1 MVVRFP
7 LPQPTRKTG
16 TYFHGKEDCPQEAIT
31 TMDFSA
37 ITNALSNVASTE
49 QVLAILGVVIGAGAG
64 LVLTW
69 FGARKITSAVMSAL
83 KKGTL
88 RF

>member
-1 MVVRFP
+1 
-7 LPQPTRKTG
+7 
-16 TYFHGKEDCPQEAIT
+16 
-31 TMDFSA
+31 MDFSA
-37 ITNALSNVASTE
+37 ITEALSNVASAE

>member
-1 MVVRFP
+1 MI
-7 LPQPTRKTG
+7 
-16 TYFHGKEDCPQEAIT
+16 FHGKEDCPQEAIT
-31 TMDFSA
+31 AMDFSA
-37 ITNALSNVASTE
+37 VTNALSSAVSGE
-49 QVLAILGVVIGAGAG
+49 QILAIIGVVIGAGAG

-88 RF
+88 KF

>member
-1 MVVRFP
+1 
-7 LPQPTRKTG
+7 
-16 TYFHGKEDCPQEAIT
+16 
-31 TMDFSA
+31 MDFSA

>member
-1 MVVRFP
+1 MA
-7 LPQPTRKTG
+7 QT
-16 TYFHGKEDCPQEAIT
+16 IT

-37 ITNALSNVASTE
+37 ITSALQNVISPE
-49 QVLAILGVVIGAGAG
+49 QVISIIGVVIGAGAR

-69 FGARKITSAVMSAL
+69 FGARKITGAVMSAL
-83 KKGTL
+83 KKGSL

>member
-1 MVVRFP
+1 
-7 LPQPTRKTG
+7 
-16 TYFHGKEDCPQEAIT
+16 
-31 TMDFSA
+31 MDFSP
-37 ITNALSNVASTE
+37 IVEALSNIASVE
-49 QVLAILGVVIGAGAG
+49 QVIAIIGVVIAAGAG

>member
-1 MVVRFP
+1 MA
-7 LPQPTRKTG
+7 QT
-16 TYFHGKEDCPQEAIT
+16 IT

-37 ITNALSNVASTE
+37 ITSALQNVISPE
-49 QVLAILGVVIGAGAG
+49 QVISIIGVVIGAGAG

-69 FGARKITSAVMSAL
+69 FGARKITGAVMSAL
-83 KKGTL
+83 KKGSL